1 MVLHTDQDAV
11 SLGDVVASHAHVH
24 PRQVAQARGF
34 GDGEGVVQA
43 ALVESPVC
51 IQANQDEGLLV
62 LEGDLV
68 KLATDTGMHQRG
80 VPLRVP
86 QRHIQGLVFVE
97 ARACAQLLVQ
107 VQRRGKAAVLG
118 RCAHAVDDPCA
129 EPGLQ
134 GLCFEEGGQI
144 FPCGLFEK
152 HFKVGHIHVAVE
164 ARCDDV
170 LARLTEH
177 LVSEVGAEVVHDAG
191 AFVVGVSPVDV
202 FVGHG

>member
-11 SLGDVVASHAHVH
+11 TFRDVVAPHAHVH
-24 PRQVAQARGF
+24 PRQVAQARGL

-43 ALVESPVC
+43 ALVEPSVG
-51 IQANQDEGLLV
+51 IQANQDEGLFV
-62 LEGDLV
+62 LERDLV

-86 QRHIQGLVFVE
+86 QRHVEGLVFVE
-97 ARACAQLLVQ
+97 ARARAELLVQ
-107 VQRRGKAAVLG
+107 VQRCGKAAVLG
-118 RCAHAVDDPCA
+118 RCAHAVDDPRA

-134 GLCFEEGGQI
+134 GLRFKEGSQI
-144 FPCGLFEK
+144 FPRGLFEK

-164 ARCDDV
+164 TRRDDV

-177 LVSEVGAEVVHDAG
+177 LVSEVGAKVVHDAG
-191 AFVVGVSPVDV
+191 ALVVGVSPVDV